1 MDDSIRRTLVD
12 LDAFLGGHEVPFA
25 VIGGIAVAIRG
36 EPRFTADIDVVVGID
51 RDAAVELL
59 RSVAR
64 SAFEPLFP
72 GAEDVV
78 RDAFLLPL
86 RHRVTQIKVDIAVGA
101 TGFEQQVIRR
111 APTESL
117 GGLSVRVATSEDLLL
132 MKALAGRPRDAEDAR
147 GIVSRQVGGIDWD
160 YVIETGR
167 QLQEVVDQ
175 DIVSQLLALRRESEA

>member
-36 EPRFTADIDVVVGID
+36 EPRFTADIDVVVGLD
-51 RDAAVELL
+51 QDAAVDLL

-101 TGFEQQVIRR
+101 RGSSSR
-111 APTESL
+111 S
-117 GGLSVRVATSEDLLL
+117 SV
-132 MKALAGRPRDAEDAR
+132 GHRPSRS
-147 GIVSRQVGGIDWD
+147 GVSRCA
-160 YVIETGR
+160 
-167 QLQEVVDQ
+167 
-175 DIVSQLLALRRESEA
+175 SPRRRTSF